1 MKSKDIKILVLLA
14 FFVAIEVILANTPLG
29 YVPIGA
35 INATTLHIPVIIAG
49 ILLGKKYGALIG
61 FVFGLT
67 SFMKAT
73 FQPGITS
80 FIFSPFYSLGEIHG
94 NFFSLVLAFGPRILL
109 GYLSG
114 LMFEILPLK
123 ADLKVMISAGFNTL
137 LHTLLVMGGVYVF
150 FADEYAKAL
159 NVSISQILVIIT
171 TVIMTNGIAEII
183 IAVIASLAVYRACY
197 KIVGRMIDSSL
208 IPTGKPVGLRNNPK

>member
-1 MKSKDIKILVLLA
+1 
-14 FFVAIEVILANTPLG
+14 
-29 YVPIGA
+29 
-35 INATTLHIPVIIAG
+35 
-49 ILLGKKYGALIG
+49 
-61 FVFGLT
+61 
-67 SFMKAT
+67 
-73 FQPGITS
+73 
-80 FIFSPFYSLGEIHG
+80 
-94 NFFSLVLAFGPRILL
+94 
-109 GYLSG
+109 
-114 LMFEILPLK
+114 
-123 ADLKVMISAGFNTL
+123 
-137 LHTLLVMGGVYVF
+137 MGGVYVF

>member
-1 MKSKDIKILVLLA
+1 MKSKNIKILVLLA

-29 YVPIGA
+29 YVPVGA

-80 FIFSPFYSLGEIHG
+80 FIFSPFL
-94 NFFSLVLAFGPRILL
+94 
-109 GYLSG
+109 
-114 LMFEILPLK
+114 
-123 ADLKVMISAGFNTL
+123 
-137 LHTLLVMGGVYVF
+137 
-150 FADEYAKAL
+150 
-159 NVSISQILVIIT
+159 
-171 TVIMTNGIAEII
+171 
-183 IAVIASLAVYRACY
+183 
-197 KIVGRMIDSSL
+197 
-208 IPTGKPVGLRNNPK
+208 